1 MPKGSFQNED
11 PLCCSPLGMSNPWD
25 TSAGPPPSLL
35 QALGMGHL
43 GEVLAQGPS
52 FEAVLAQSPGAEPR
66 LSPTSAAL
74 RRSSPPRGSAAPW
87 LSSSALRSA
96 APCRAAGGCGPGAP
110 RSPWGAGWK
119 GGGGVPA
126 VRRPGWMRGGCRAP
140 LPAPPKPEEERCRN
154 PLPVCCCP
162 AARRAWSSAGGA
174 DALRASVCG
183 RTDEAEQQQQ
193 PFLRAAPFLY
203 LVRDA
208 AFPSITHTT
217 HQDPAPSPFLL
228 KVFPLTC
235 WKTGSA
241 QLGSFFFVATITGV
255 WWKS

>member
-1 MPKGSFQNED
+1 
-11 PLCCSPLGMSNPWD
+11 MSNPWD

-119 GGGGVPA
+119 GG
-126 VRRPGWMRGGCRAP
+126 RGGECPRCGGRDGCGEDAGPRSPP
-140 LPAPPKPEEERCRN
+140 LRSRRRSVAAIRCRFAAA
-154 PLPVCCCP
+154 PRRGGHGALP
-162 AARRAWSSAGGA
+162 AARMRC
-174 DALRASVCG
+174 ALRFAAG
-183 RTDEAEQQQQ
+183 RTK
-193 PFLRAAPFLY
+193 
-203 LVRDA
+203 
-208 AFPSITHTT
+208 PSSSS
-217 HQDPAPSPFLL
+217 SPF
-228 KVFPLTC
+228 
-235 WKTGSA
+235 SA
-241 QLGSFFFVATITGV
+241 LHLSFIWFEMRHSPA
-255 WWKS
+255 

>member
-1 MPKGSFQNED
+1 
-11 PLCCSPLGMSNPWD
+11 MSNPWD

-43 GEVLAQGPS
+43 GEVLAQGPR

-119 GGGGVPA
+119 GG
-126 VRRPGWMRGGCRAP
+126 RGGSARGAAAGMDAGRMPGPAPRPSEAGGGALPQSAAGLLLPRGAAGMELCRRRGCAARFGLRQDGRSRAAAAALSLRCTFPLFGSRCGIPQHNLHHAPGPGSQP
-140 LPAPPKPEEERCRN
+140 LPSQGF
-154 PLPVCCCP
+154 
-162 AARRAWSSAGGA
+162 SSHLLENG
-174 DALRASVCG
+174 
-183 RTDEAEQQQQ
+183 
-193 PFLRAAPFLY
+193 LRAAWLLLLCSDHHRG
-203 LVRDA
+203 LVEELN
-208 AFPSITHTT
+208 P
-217 HQDPAPSPFLL
+217 
-228 KVFPLTC
+228 
-235 WKTGSA
+235 G
-241 QLGSFFFVATITGV
+241 LGP
-255 WWKS
+255 